1 MTIRGTLGHYFLP
14 FTVVLA
20 YLFLYIPIAVVVI
33 FSFNNNQYLFN
44 WVSFTTQWYSA
55 LFEEVEVWE
64 ALRNSFIVATSSVLL
79 SLTLGTLFIFYS
91 TQNILSRLIIVFYA
105 NLAAPE
111 IVLAAGLVSFFSF
124 FSVPLGLTTLI
135 AGHTLIGLGYVV
147 PILYT
152 RFIELSNQYIEAS
165 LDLGATRTQTLL
177 RVILPLL
184 APALTAAGLL
194 VFIISLDDFVLSFF
208 CSGPSAPT
216 LPIYIYALLRSGASP
231 VVGALSA
238 FLLLISSLMI
248 TLFSLIRV
256 KKMDMMR

>member
-14 FTVVLA
+14 FTVMMA
-20 YLFLYIPIAVVVI
+20 YLFLYIPIVVVII
-33 FSFNNNQYLFN
+33 FSFNNNQYAYN
-44 WVSFTTQWYSA
+44 WVLFTTKWYTG
-55 LFEEVEVWE
+55 LLEEVEVWE
-64 ALRNSFIVATSSVLL
+64 ALRNSLIVATSSVTL
-79 SLTLGTLFIFYS
+79 SLVLGTLFIFYS
-91 TQNILSRLIIVFYA
+91 THTVLNRMIVLFYI

-111 IVLAAGLVSFFSF
+111 IVLAVGLVSFFSF

-147 PILYT
+147 PIMST
-152 RFIELSNQYIEAS
+152 RFNELSDQYIEAS
-165 LDLGATRTQTLL
+165 LDLGASRTQTLF

-184 APALTAAGLL
+184 SPALMASALL

-231 VVGALSA
+231 MVGALSA
-238 FLLLISSLMI
+238 FLLVISSLMI
-248 TLFSLIRV
+248 TLFSLVRV
-256 KKMDMMR
+256 KKMDLMR